1 MHAVAQPVLFAFAT
15 SMALQPCVPLWP
27 GAPPMEEVYRFEVH
41 PLPTDVDRVLL
52 QAEGAVLWRNG
63 HAFDWHPRDGV
74 RAMGPVVEPAPDWVG
89 PRRFEARAGPLRT
102 VRHVRLQPSVAI
114 VGGRRERLDRVHQ
127 VALGPDGT
135 PWAMYDT
142 VLLVDGLR
150 LPPVPGEVLRVVPGV
165 GEVAVVTHR
174 QTLRW
179 AGGDAW
185 SVVAPEPVQ
194 HLTWSTDAEHL
205 VWSSG
210 GAAELFVDGE
220 QVAGPTQ
227 LVRRLAMGPHGVLAE
242 TADGLYL
249 GAQHIAPAT
258 PAWSLSADG
267 EALAYLDEGHL
278 WERGLGD
285 GELRDLG
292 EAGDA
297 DAVLGTVRGWL
308 LRGPEGW
315 QVSPLRTVDAQWVSP
330 HALARPGP
338 GPEELW
344 VQRL

>member
-1 MHAVAQPVLFAFAT
+1 MQTFAQPALFAFAT

-27 GAPPMEEVYRFEVH
+27 GATPMEEVYHFDVH
-41 PLPTDVDRVLL
+41 PLPTDVDIVLL

-63 HAFDWHPRDGV
+63 HAIDWHPRDGV
-74 RAMGPVVEPAPDWVG
+74 RAMGRVEEPTPEWVG
-89 PRRFEARAGPLRT
+89 PRRPGGRAGPRYGRRMRST
-102 VRHVRLQPSVAI
+102 HPVAI
-114 VGGRRERLDRVHQ
+114 IGGRGERLDRVHQ

-220 QVAGPTQ
+220 QVPGPTQ

-249 GAQHIAPAT
+249 GAQRIAPAT
-258 PAWSLSADG
+258 SAWSLSADG
-267 EALAYLDEGHL
+267 DALAYLDEGHL

-285 GELRDLG
+285 GALRDLG

-315 QVSPLRTVDAQWVSP
+315 QVSPLRTVEAQWVSP

-338 GPEELW
+338 GAEELW
-344 VQRL
+344 LQRL